1 MVVEGGTEKIKKL
14 ILYQILAASNTFA
27 TCYPG
32 LRQDEEPGERD
43 GVHLA
48 QGEVPEPTLP
58 YEGDVQQLR
67 GRGGRLGL
75 ARGRF
80 ESHFCPSLTGDS

>member
-1 MVVEGGTEKIKKL
+1 MVSYST
-14 ILYQILAASNTFA
+14 TFFITFISFV
-27 TCYPG
+27 TCCSG

-48 QGEVPEPTLP
+48 QGEVPEPALP
-58 YEGDVQQLR
+58 DEGDVQQLR

-80 ESHFCPSLTGDS
+80 EFIHVHILPRTHEAPD